1 VTRVAEHSTTAIIN
15 DFIGSP
21 FLVWGRANDH
31 VCYTVG
37 LCAHPRWITA
47 IACRAI
53 LAQCRST
60 RRDPVVN
67 ENWSMYEGVSVL
79 VRENNLFQ
87 QARDIRD
94 RVAKAT
100 PAEWCTVARESAD
113 VPRCAEGAQTRAGA
127 MKLSRR
133 TFLHLASGA
142 AMLRAALGST
152 RAEAYPA
159 RPVRIVVGFPPGQS
173 ADLIARLLA
182 QWLSEQLV
190 QPFIIDNRPGAS
202 NSIATEFVVHAPP
215 DGYTLSNYVNATL
228 DKHLPYNFIRDIEP
242 VASVSRTP
250 LVLEVNPA
258 VPAKSVPEFIAY
270 AKANPGKLNMASA
283 GNGNSTHMA
292 GELFK
297 MMTGVNLIHVPYR
310 GSAPAVTDLLAG
322 QVQVMFDLM
331 ASSIGH
337 IKGGTLRFARLH
349 APRRIP
355 S

>member
-202 NSIATEFVVHAPP
+202 NSIAAVVLCSCDREAVTKAIELFRIDRINVAIALEQDFDNRPVGRF
-215 DGYTLSNYVNATL
+215 DSNMDLAGLVSAFFQQPSNHVRKTTAT
-228 DKHLPYNFIRDIEP
+228 
-242 VASVSRTP
+242 V
-250 LVLEVNPA
+250 
-258 VPAKSVPEFIAY
+258 
-270 AKANPGKLNMASA
+270 
-283 GNGNSTHMA
+283 
-292 GELFK
+292 GELA
-297 MMTGVNLIHVPYR
+297 L
-310 GSAPAVTDLLAG
+310 TDPPTPDIAE
-322 QVQVMFDLM
+322 
-331 ASSIGH
+331 
-337 IKGGTLRFARLH
+337 
-349 APRRIP
+349 
-355 S
+355 